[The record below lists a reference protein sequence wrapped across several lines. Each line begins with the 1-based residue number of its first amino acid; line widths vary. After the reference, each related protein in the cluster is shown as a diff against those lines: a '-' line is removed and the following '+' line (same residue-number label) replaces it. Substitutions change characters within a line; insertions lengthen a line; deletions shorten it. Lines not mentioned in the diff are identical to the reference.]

1 MAGFNDVVAT
11 QLKLNQGL
19 FEQFISD
26 FSDADAK
33 FIPAEGSPHLNWI
46 LCHLAVSA
54 DQMVAKISGQPQTLS
69 PELHQAYKGG
79 SKCIPEDG
87 MTRTEAWRLFTKTQ
101 EATIAFIRNLDERR
115 LSDAPTGEPSPM
127 FKTIGDFVALI
138 GAHGYWHFGQLT
150 VIRRMLGKPAKF
162 GG

>member
-1 MAGFNDVVAT
+1 MAGFNDVVAN

-26 FSDADAK
+26 FSDDDAK
-33 FIPAEGSPHLNWI
+33 FMPAEDSPHLNWI
-46 LCHLAVSA
+46 LCHLAASEDQIVS
-54 DQMVAKISGQPQTLS
+54 KISGQPQALS
-69 PELHQAYKGG
+69 PKLHETYKGG

-87 MTRTEAWRLFTKTQ
+87 MTRTEAWQLFTKTHA
-101 EATIAFIRNLDERR
+101 ATIAFIRDLDERQ
-115 LSDAPTGEPSPM
+115 LSEPTPGTPNPM
-127 FKTIGDFVALI
+127 FKTIGDYVALL

-162 GG
+162 GA